1 MAKKMLIVY
10 YSLSNGNTRAIARQL
25 QAATG
30 ADLAEIETA
39 EPYTGSYDDIVRQ
52 GQEEVNSGYLPA
64 LRPLAHR
71 VEDYD
76 VIAVG
81 SPTWWYTI
89 APAVRSFLTEHD
101 WKGKT
106 VIPFQTHAG
115 WPGHFMQDIR
125 ACCPGAVVSGALS
138 VRFDS
143 DGGTQMMTRQAELN
157 RWFEL
162 VKQIADH

>member
-1 MAKKMLIVY
+1 MAKKILIVY

-125 ACCPGAVVSGALS
+125 TCCPGAVVAGALS

-143 DGGTQMMTRQAELN
+143 DGGMQMMTRQAELN

>member
-39 EPYTGSYDDIVRQ
+39 EPYTGSYDDIARQ

-64 LRPLAHR
+64 LRPLARR

-76 VIAVG
+76 VIAIG

-143 DGGTQMMTRQAELN
+143 DGGTQMMPRQAELN

>member
-125 ACCPGAVVSGALS
+125 TCCPGAVIAGALS

-143 DGGTQMMTRQAELN
+143 DGGTQMMTCQAELN

>member
-143 DGGTQMMTRQAELN
+143 DDGTQMMTRQAELN